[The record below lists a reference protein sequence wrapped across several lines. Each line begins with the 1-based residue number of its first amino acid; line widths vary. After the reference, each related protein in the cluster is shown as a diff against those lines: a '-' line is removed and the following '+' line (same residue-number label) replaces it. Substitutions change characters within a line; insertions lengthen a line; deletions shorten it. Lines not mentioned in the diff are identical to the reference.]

1 MLNASKM
8 FQSRLRGSDI
18 LRLPVSSLSSNS
30 MFYRLPL
37 LPQNVSTPALN
48 PYPQLGWSSNRLGKS
63 PVSHL
68 LPLFGV
74 TSFHILGQV
83 ARHHQRKRKRVS
95 RWHER
100 WLRKCSAER
109 LSVVETVSLYTLQRL
124 PAEGQKGRF
133 CCEPASTW
141 TACGRWYRS
150 FGPSHTFTMV
160 QINIMAIWWN
170 HCGGQHLIG
179 SLVYYTMN
187 IIYYI
192 CGHDIMCIY
201 MYIYIRTVNDTAGS
215 GGIHQNRKADPVS
228 SKWIQ
233 MLKWP
238 RQMKIR
244 IVDALHHQITQRPF
258 GHTQGS
264 MVVQRPRSTALPSS
278 NRLNH
283 KGTQRCKWLSHHKLT
298 GGGNITSRHSCTRNH
313 TYR

>member
-8 FQSRLRGSDI
+8 LQSRLRGSDI

-30 MFYRLPL
+30 MFHRLPL

-74 TSFHILGQV
+74 TSFHIVGQV
-83 ARHHQRKRKRVS
+83 ARHHQRKRKRKRVS

-170 HCGGQHLIG
+170 HCGGQQLIG

-201 MYIYIRTVNDTAGS
+201 IHVLRTHNIYIHIQGKQPAARLELEHL
-215 GGIHQNRKADPVS
+215 GGRAKASDLSLSDVS
-228 SKWIQ
+228 LSCSDKVAS
-233 MLKWP
+233 LSRFFSAS
-238 RQMKIR
+238 RQ
-244 IVDALHHQITQRPF
+244 
-258 GHTQGS
+258 
-264 MVVQRPRSTALPSS
+264 
-278 NRLNH
+278 
-283 KGTQRCKWLSHHKLT
+283 
-298 GGGNITSRHSCTRNH
+298 
-313 TYR
+313 